1 MLRAVLRAIRDW
13 ERSARSFPPFLQIVP
28 RREGLIPRAATNVCR
43 CCYEPEA
50 PYAGGVCPA
59 CLFVRTISE
68 LEAELIL
75 TAYEYE
81 MSQQ

>member
-1 MLRAVLRAIRDW
+1 VLRAVLQMIRDW
-13 ERSARSFPPFLQIVP
+13 ERSARSFQPFLQSVS
-28 RREGLIPRAATNVCR
+28 RRDGLIPRAASNVCR

-75 TAYEYE
+75 TAYECE
-81 MSQQ
+81 MSQR